1 MEYVETCNF
10 VTDKSND
17 TFTAW
22 YNTSSMQTHLQY
34 NVHVTINK
42 QK

>member
-22 YNTSSMQTHLQY
+22 YNTFSMQTHLQY